1 MAFPSWSFFGFCP
14 RWWCAVIWVLL
25 VVVGVVLLVWSGV
38 RDYEREQRAAVEEAE
53 FGVDAWPAVQLCRDS
68 TWWTNT
74 MVALGMDRR
83 LMQLGRE
90 SPLPVEV
97 EHIPE
102 LLCSAP
108 KAFGV
113 LLTVATAP
121 GQSVTTWRSVE
132 VGLAAALG
140 VAKVVAKEPAPGLRN
155 VICLEIR
162 TRDPLSRLLQLDSV
176 LPPIL
181 PELSV
186 PLGVDEDASWVRMPV
201 SNRSGIVVGGLPGSG
216 KSAFV
221 TQWMGSW
228 LASPALQLLLIDGK
242 GGHDLAPLTPRAY
255 RYLTGDDSANLMLV
269 RDALRDVQTVMVER
283 LRHGPSLFQGASNFW
298 TTGPSE
304 RSPLVVVVIDECQFY
319 LDSRSLTSKDDKAT
333 GLEIESITKDLVKR
347 GRSAGVL
354 VVLSTQKPTSDA
366 IPTSIRDVCELRVC
380 FSVRT
385 REAATAVLGDW
396 DSSND
401 VSPIGLPT
409 GIAVTDVCGSM
420 VRFRAPYV
428 DEALVAEH
436 VATFAHFTVDPL
448 DLLASAL
455 ATEPGSP
462 D

>member
-1 MAFPSWSFFGFCP
+1 MAFPSWPFLVFCP
-14 RWWCAVIWVLL
+14 HWWCAVIWLL
-25 VVVGVVLLVWSGV
+25 VVVAGVALLVWSGV
-38 RDYEREQRAAVEEAE
+38 RDFEREQRAAVEEAE

-74 MVALGMDRR
+74 MVALGLDRR
-83 LMQLGRE
+83 LMQLGCD

-97 EHIPE
+97 DHVPE
-102 LLCSAP
+102 ILCSAP
-108 KAFGV
+108 SAFGA

-121 GQSVTTWRSVE
+121 GQSVTTWRSAE

-140 VAKVVAKEPAPGLRN
+140 VPKVVAKEPALGLRN

-181 PELSV
+181 PDLSV
-186 PLGVDEDASWVRMPV
+186 PLGVDEDANWVRMPV
-201 SNRSGIVVGGLPGSG
+201 SNRSGVVIGGLPGSG
-216 KSAFV
+216 KSAFL

-242 GGHDLAPLTPRAY
+242 GGHDLASFAPRAY
-255 RYLTGDDSANLMLV
+255 RYLTGDESANLTLV
-269 RDALRDVQTVMVER
+269 RDALRDVQTVMLER
-283 LRHGPSLFQGASNFW
+283 LRCGPSLFHGASNFW
-298 TTGPSE
+298 NAGPAE
-304 RSPLVVVVIDECQFY
+304 RSPLVVVVIDECQSY
-319 LDSRSLTSKDDKAT
+319 LDSRSLTSRDDKAT

-409 GIAVTDVCGSM
+409 GVAVTEVGGSLI
-420 VRFRAPYV
+420 RFRAPYV
-428 DEALVAEH
+428 DETLVTKH
-436 VATFAHFTVDPL
+436 VATFTHLKADPL
-448 DLLASAL
+448 DLLASSL
-455 ATEPGSP
+455 AAESGSSE
-462 D
+462 